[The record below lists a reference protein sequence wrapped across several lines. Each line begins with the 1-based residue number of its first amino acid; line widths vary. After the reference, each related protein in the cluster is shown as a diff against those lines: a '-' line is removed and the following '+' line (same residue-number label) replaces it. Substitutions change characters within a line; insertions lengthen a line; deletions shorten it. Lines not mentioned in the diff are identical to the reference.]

1 MINKINNDA
10 YMTAC
15 GIVVLA
21 AGSYDPSNEESVK
34 NQILA
39 VLNDA
44 SAQMDEPGIVYD
56 QTML

>member
-1 MINKINNDA
+1 MITKINNDA

-21 AGSYDPSNEESVK
+21 AGSYDANNQESIK
-34 NQILA
+34 EQILF

-44 SAQMDEPGIVYD
+44 SSQMDEPGIVYD
-56 QTML
+56 ETML